1 MTEEEKKAIE
11 DLKDFKSI
19 TILYGNTF
27 VMFLEQLIKYQES
40 TNIVLNLITKLE
52 KENEK
57 ERNKNKQLSNSII
70 KIYKEQDNLQARLDR
85 KRDEIREKDKQIDL
99 MAEYISNLDIDE
111 NICKEQ
117 SDNNCDDIN
126 READCKD
133 CVKQYFEKQ
142 AKEKG
147 E

>member
-40 TNIVLNLITKLE
+40 TNIVLNLITKLQ
-52 KENEK
+52 KENEYWKNGFEK
-57 ERNKNKQLSNSII
+57 ELEDNRKNTTELLKQDLII
-70 KIYKEQDNLQARLDR
+70 RL
-85 KRDEIREKDKQIDL
+85 KDKQIDL

-133 CVKQYFEKQ
+133 CIKQYFEKLAQ
-142 AKEKG
+142 EKG